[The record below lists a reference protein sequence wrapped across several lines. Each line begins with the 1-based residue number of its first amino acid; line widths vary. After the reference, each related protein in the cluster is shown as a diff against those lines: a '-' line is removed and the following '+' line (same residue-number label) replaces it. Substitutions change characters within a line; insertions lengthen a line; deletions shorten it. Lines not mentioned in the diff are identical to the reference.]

1 MNALQE
7 YIGKLNEEA
16 TASATSEGY
25 SLFGTI
31 AHDLAHWN
39 SMGVF
44 TPEDFDRYMLESRYY
59 NMFKDVYGCRPYIS
73 AKTMSEDELNEHC
86 SRFAEM
92 IEDELTQEALRD
104 QEFENELDEL
114 LELGAEDRDTA
125 LRWMIEGSIDVE
137 SRQYGGSFVCYLLN
151 VGEGFATDIDRV
163 LESMR

>member
-16 TASATSEGY
+16 TAAATREGY

-39 SMGVF
+39 SMGIF

-73 AKTMSEDELNEHC
+73 AKTMSEDELNDA
-86 SRFAEM
+86 FARM
-92 IEDELTQEALRD
+92 VGGELTQEALRD

-125 LRWMIEGSIDVE
+125 LRWMIEGSVDVE
-137 SRQYGGSFVCYLLN
+137 SRQHGGSFVCYLLN
-151 VGEGFATDIDRV
+151 VGEGFAADINRV